1 MELTMSTTPK
11 STIKSVLFLAYPN
24 VGEQDMLTPWEMFRS
39 LAWTMS
45 QQGERL
51 DVTLGSFEGG
61 TITTH
66 MGANIA
72 SERTIRPTD
81 RFDLVYVPGGI
92 GAGEASINDTV
103 VDFVRAHHD
112 EGRWVAANCAALG
125 VLYRSGVLDGLEV
138 TAPATVARRLSTLG
152 VQIASPRRS
161 WKIDPEAHVFTAGG
175 AASVHPSTIALVWHL
190 FGDRRAREAA
200 AMWDTLPLHGESLFS
215 LVGPR
220 LSDDAAIAGAL
231 QDQYEMMFVPDRPA
245 AVV

>member
-1 MELTMSTTPK
+1 MSTTPK

-72 SERTIRPTD
+72 SERKIRPTD
-81 RFDLVYVPGGI
+81 RFDLVY
-92 GAGEASINDTV
+92 
-103 VDFVRAHHD
+103 VRAHHD

-231 QDQYEMMFVPDRPA
+231 QDQYEMMLVPDRPA